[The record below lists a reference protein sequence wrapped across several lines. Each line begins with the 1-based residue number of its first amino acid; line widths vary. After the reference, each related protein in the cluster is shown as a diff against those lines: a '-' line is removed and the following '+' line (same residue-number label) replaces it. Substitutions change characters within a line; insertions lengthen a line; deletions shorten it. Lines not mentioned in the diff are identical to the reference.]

1 MISTNI
7 PPTDLSEKEL
17 ELLRSIGQGG
27 AASQRSLSERVG
39 VSLGITNLL
48 LRRLIEKGYVK
59 VTALNRRSVRYILTP
74 KGFAEKLRKSYA
86 FALRTLRAHEAI
98 RRKLEL
104 VVHRELSQGR
114 RRFHVVGE
122 GDLADLV
129 GLILDG
135 LRAESVEWSR
145 GRPRGAA
152 GTILFAEPSDSA
164 SRDGIDLV
172 AELSEDEIAK
182 CAS

>member
-1 MISTNI
+1 MT
-7 PPTDLSEKEL
+7 PTKGEAGGLSAKEL
-17 ELLRSIGQGG
+17 ELLRSIGPDG
-27 AASQRSLSERVG
+27 AVSQRSLSTHLG
-39 VSLGITNLL
+39 LSLGITNIL
-48 LRRLIEKGYVK
+48 LRRLIKKGYVK

-74 KGFAEKLRKSYA
+74 KGFSEKLHKSYA

-114 RRFHVVGE
+114 RSFYVVGE
-122 GDLADLV
+122 GDLAALV

-135 LRAESVEWSR
+135 HWAEGVEWSR
-145 GRPRGAA
+145 GRLRDAGR

-164 SRDGIDLV
+164 RQDGIDLV
-172 AELSEDEIAK
+172 AELSDEIAK
-182 CAS
+182 GAA